1 MLTREQLQELIDLKL
16 RYLLKAGEGGASQ
29 QYLSMS
35 KMFDLAFF
43 NFKLGLELSLL
54 LDFNFIFNYGFDINL
69 NYPFSYSF
77 TDMLQDMAPELMMD
91 IGIYGKSKY
100 KYAKYTWYGQYG
112 IAKYDIKR
120 YISPERIPSDF
131 LAPFHTL
138 SSPQSSSQSSSSID
152 GRIPVRSGKHA
163 WIHEAAYRLTY
174 SYTSHYMRTFNNP
187 LPHSQKLS
195 ESYGSYLARG
205 ASQPIPPAMFD
216 LCCRLAEAFYMA
228 GGLYDFSSYDMAYY
242 YLEKAPI
249 RFPKESPKEITD
261 SDVPFYDL
269 DRYDV
274 ATYDIY
280 VRPDRIIWVDLRNM
294 NMTRYDLA
302 LYDYARYG
310 VGLRPPTDLIQQ
322 IIDYYKL
329 MANPLWQGVLWVL
342 SGERMVNNFTIERA
356 TQAHIE
362 RIVRAVVPK
371 SQYALLPQYMAFAK
385 ELKYRRVT
393 LGHATAE
400 EVIEKYKD
408 MGLDE
413 TLLKRIANRIFV
425 GR

>member
-16 RYLLKAGEGGASQ
+16 RYLLKAGERGASQ
-29 QYLSMS
+29 QYLVMS

-43 NFKLGLELSLL
+43 DFKLALELSLL
-54 LDFNFIFNYGFDINL
+54 LDFNFVFNFDFDL
-69 NYPFSYSF
+69 NFNFPFTFSF
-77 TDMLQDMAPELMMD
+77 RWMLKEMTPTIA
-91 IGIYGKSKY
+91 IYGKT
-100 KYAKYTWYGQYG
+100 AYGFSHYSIFAQFGVGRFGRKVYPG
-112 IAKYDIKR
+112 PEDFPPELLGGTPFSAR
-120 YISPERIPSDF
+120 ELSTSPSPRIDPEPS
-131 LAPFHTL
+131 T
-138 SSPQSSSQSSSSID
+138 
-152 GRIPVRSGKHA
+152 RVIPVRSGRHA

-228 GGLYDFSSYDMAYY
+228 GGFYDFSSYDMAYY

-280 VRPDRIIWVDLRNM
+280 VRPDRIIWVDLQNM

-310 VGLRPPTDLIQQ
+310 VGLRPPADLIQQ

-356 TQAHIE
+356 AQAHIE
-362 RIVRAVVPK
+362 HIVRTVIPE

-400 EVIEKYKD
+400 EVIGKYKA

-413 TLLKRIANRIFV
+413 TLLRRIAEKMRV
-425 GR
+425 KA

>member
-16 RYLLKAGEGGASQ
+16 RYLLKAGERGASQ

-43 NFKLGLELSLL
+43 DFKLALELSLL
-54 LDFNFIFNYGFDINL
+54 LDFNFVFNFNFDFNFNFPFYFSFGDLLMELTSLAGVYGV
-69 NYPFSYSF
+69 
-77 TDMLQDMAPELMMD
+77 
-91 IGIYGKSKY
+91 SKY
-100 KYAKYTWYGQYG
+100 GYSTYALYGQYG
-112 IAKYDIKR
+112 VGRYGIKQ
-120 YISPERIPSDF
+120 YAYPEF
-131 LAPFHTL
+131 LAPDPSPTTSP
-138 SSPQSSSQSSSSID
+138 SSRNPSSN
-152 GRIPVRSGKHA
+152 GRRIPVRSGRHA

-216 LCCRLAEAFYMA
+216 LCCRLAETFYMA
-228 GGLYDFSSYDMAYY
+228 GGFYDFNSYDMVYY

-249 RFPKESPKEITD
+249 RFPKESPKEITE
-261 SDVPFYDL
+261 SDIPFYDL

-310 VGLRPPTDLIQQ
+310 VALRPPADLIQQ
-322 IIDYYKL
+322 IIDHYKL

-356 TQAHIE
+356 AQAHIE
-362 RIVRAVVPK
+362 HIIRTVIPE

-400 EVIEKYKD
+400 EVIGKYKA

-413 TLLKRIANRIFV
+413 TLLRRIAEKMRV
-425 GR
+425 KA